1 MPLYGIGA
9 TYRID
14 NLKIILITD
23 LVYRDQEHSLKFGL
37 QTNLPMGVNFVFGG
51 TYSESYKDFS
61 LGVKLDIKDWT
72 LIYGNLS
79 HDNPILGNP
88 SSIEIKKYF

>member
-1 MPLYGIGA
+1 MHDIKLIRDNPENFSKKLS
-9 TYRID
+9 YR
-14 NLKIILITD
+14 N
-23 LVYRDQEHSLKFGL
+23 
-37 QTNLPMGVNFVFGG
+37 
-51 TYSESYKDFS
+51 
-61 LGVKLDIKDWT
+61 VKLDIKDWT